1 MPICSWHKYSKL
13 FKSITRMTQMSLF
26 THLDSFLPI
35 STPATVLNHLF
46 WMHGQSAS
54 PCGAFTHFF
63 QPVPAVNSSGTL
75 RSCPKYYLLSYKE
88 TQSTLPLAPPTVHAS
103 MGTPYTIIAYIEY
116 LHIVQNISLVF
127 MLLSYSEYY
136 ITPHFIEGTNFEKL
150 SHLHS
155 KVYIVKWIIQ
165 GSNPGQSD

>member
-1 MPICSWHKYSKL
+1 MVNLHLHAEHLHTS
-13 FKSITRMTQMSLF
+13 F
-26 THLDSFLPI
+26 T
-35 STPATVLNHLF
+35 
-46 WMHGQSAS
+46 AS
-54 PCGAFTHFF
+54 PCGQLLGDPQVLPQVLSTEL
-63 QPVPAVNSSGTL
+63 QGDSVNSP
-75 RSCPKYYLLSYKE
+75 SCSSP
-88 TQSTLPLAPPTVHAS
+88 VHAS
-103 MGTPYTIIAYIEY
+103 MGTPYTTIAYIEY